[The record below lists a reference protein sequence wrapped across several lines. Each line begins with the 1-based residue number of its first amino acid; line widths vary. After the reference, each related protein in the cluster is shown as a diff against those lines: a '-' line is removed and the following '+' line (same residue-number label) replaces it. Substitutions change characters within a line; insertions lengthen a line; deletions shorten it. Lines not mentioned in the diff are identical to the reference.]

1 MSSSREMDNE
11 NVVYI
16 QDRNIFSYK
25 EWQNYNIGRKD
36 DRVRKYYIEWGNPY
50 LERYKIIFFN
60 MQIPVSNFYISS
72 YM

>member
-36 DRVRKYYIEWGNPY
+36 DGVRKYYIEWGNPY
-50 LERYKIIFFN
+50 LER
-60 MQIPVSNFYISS
+60 
-72 YM
+72 